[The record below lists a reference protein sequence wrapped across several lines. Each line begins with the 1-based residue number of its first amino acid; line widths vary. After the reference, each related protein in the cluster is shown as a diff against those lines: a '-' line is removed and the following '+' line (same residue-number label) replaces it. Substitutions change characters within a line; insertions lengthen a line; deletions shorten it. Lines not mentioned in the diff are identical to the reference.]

1 MEPSLRRVRVVCVA
15 RNTIKAQFL
24 MSVASVSTVPRA
36 LAPPSAAAQL
46 RLRSF
51 SLGLLWAPP
60 RCRSPLTAA
69 PCRGRR

>member
-1 MEPSLRRVRVVCVA
+1 MEPSVRRVRVVCVA

-24 MSVASVSTVPRA
+24 MSVASASTVRT

-51 SLGLLWAPP
+51 SLRLLWA
-60 RCRSPLTAA
+60 RRIDAAQRSLPL
-69 PCRGRR
+69 CRGRR

>member
-1 MEPSLRRVRVVCVA
+1 MEASVRRVRVVCVA

-24 MSVASVSTVPRA
+24 MSVASVSTVRT

-51 SLGLLWAPP
+51 SLRLLWAPP
-60 RCRSPLTAA
+60 QRCSAALTPL
-69 PCRGRR
+69 CRGRR